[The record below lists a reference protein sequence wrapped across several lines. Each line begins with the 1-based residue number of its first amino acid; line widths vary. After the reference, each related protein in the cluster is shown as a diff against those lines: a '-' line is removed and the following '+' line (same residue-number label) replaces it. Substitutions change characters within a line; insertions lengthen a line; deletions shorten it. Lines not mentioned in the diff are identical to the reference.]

1 MPLTSYCLVL
11 LAFVLPLSAFG
22 RAQGDLDLLPEAIRK
37 QAVKGKAT
45 LYADFKNAVDGQVK
59 VYLLNPTTDP
69 IVLHSQDGDIL
80 SKRESFASD
89 AVWRRCDG
97 HIFSDCGN
105 SYGMRTVPE
114 GEFISWT
121 QQLNSPGGTKAQVRF
136 RLYQAA
142 PNDLVSNEGE
152 ATVLAEEIHSCR
164 YDILAMRTA
173 PFEDVAALATGA
185 ISLPKDPHQWQ
196 DPETSAVEALERF
209 VKSDRVIDTLKLV
222 QERARVA
229 ELEASSGNAAKSEDW
244 NRSVHLRRYESALRI
259 LGSPMLY
266 TPGDG
271 EVWFHLEG
279 QFRDKTNPWRSTV
292 LRWLI
297 NQPYN
302 GGKVIH
308 PLMESVLAD
317 PGDEALI
324 VALQGLPKAYTK
336 QQSGSMLKAAIAN
349 VGYPAQAR
357 RAARDIFESSF
368 ANPFIALKLSSGF
381 SSPEGRDP
389 FGGFTSTE
397 SLQPFASFTV
407 TNISPQRVRL
417 PCKDLRQLLIIRIA
431 LSDGREYSSPAP
443 GPSSSPADE
452 VVLEPG
458 QSIQAGEVRWWE
470 LVTLPRPFP
479 DDHFSLSVAFATPG
493 LWELPARDDSSFWL
507 NRKVIEQSA
516 PTSPP

>member
-1 MPLTSYCLVL
+1 MPLTLYCAVL
-11 LAFVLPLSAFG
+11 LAFVLPLSASG
-22 RAQGDLDLLPEAIRK
+22 HAQGDLDLLPAAIRK

-80 SKRESFASD
+80 SKRESLASD

-121 QQLNSPGGTKAQVRF
+121 QQLNSPGGTKSQVRF

-152 ATVLAEEIHSCR
+152 ATVLAEETYSCR

-185 ISLPKDPHQWQ
+185 ITLPKDPHQWQ
-196 DPETSAVEALERF
+196 DPETKAVEALERF

-229 ELEASSGNAAKSEDW
+229 ELEARTSNAAKSEDW

-259 LGSPMLY
+259 LGGPTLY
-266 TPGDG
+266 IPGSG

-292 LRWLI
+292 LQWLI
-297 NQPYN
+297 DRPYN

-308 PLMESVLAD
+308 PLMESALAD
-317 PGDEALI
+317 PAQEVLTTALR
-324 VALQGLPKAYTK
+324 GLPKAYSTED
-336 QQSGSMLKAAIAN
+336 SGRLLRSAIAN
-349 VGYPAQAR
+349 VNYPASAR
-357 RAARDIFESSF
+357 LAARNTYELTF
-368 ANPFIALKLSSGF
+368 ANPFVALSVH
-381 SSPEGRDP
+381 P
-389 FGGFTSTE
+389 GFTSVE
-397 SLQPFASFTV
+397 KLEPLHAFTV
-407 TNISPQRVRL
+407 TNISPQKLRL
-417 PCKDLRQLLIIRIA
+417 PCKDLRKLLIVRIT
-431 LSDGREYSSPAP
+431 LNDGQEFSSPAP
-443 GPSSSPADE
+443 SLTSLSPTDE
-452 VVLEPG
+452 IVLEPG
-458 QSIQAGEVRWWE
+458 QSLEAGEVKWWD
-470 LVTLPRPFP
+470 LVKLPRPFP
-479 DDHFSLSVAFATPG
+479 AEGFALSVAFATPG
-493 LWELPARDDSSFWL
+493 LWELPARDNGFFWL
-507 NRKVIEQSA
+507 EGKVLEQGVKA
-516 PTSPP
+516 SPP